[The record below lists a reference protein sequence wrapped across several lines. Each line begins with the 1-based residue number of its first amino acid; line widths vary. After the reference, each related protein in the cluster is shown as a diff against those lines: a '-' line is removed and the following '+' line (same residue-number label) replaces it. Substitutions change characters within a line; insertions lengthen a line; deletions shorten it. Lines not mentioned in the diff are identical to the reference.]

1 MRPDG
6 VLVSFALSK
15 DGEPGG
21 ASLLKGGGCGGFGAL
36 DQHGELLCPPPVFF
50 FGRRSHSSRAPEMAT
65 AMTVSNKL
73 RGLLMQQLRGTSQL
87 NFNISLRSLSSS
99 AQEASKRAP
108 EELSDHNYE
117 SIQVTSAQKHVLHV
131 QLNRPEKRNAMNRAF
146 WREMV
151 ECFQKIS
158 KDSDCRAVVVSGA
171 GKMFTSGIDLMDMA
185 SDILQPS
192 GDDVARIAWHLR
204 DLISQYQKTFT
215 VIEKCP
221 KPVIAAIHGGCVGGG
236 VDLISACDI
245 RYCAQD
251 AFFQI
256 KEVDVGL
263 AADVGT
269 LQRLPKVIGNQS
281 LVNEL
286 TFTARKMMADEALE
300 SGLVSR
306 VFPDKDI
313 MLNAAF
319 ALAADISS
327 KSPVAVQGSKIN
339 LIYSRDHS
347 VDEGLDYM
355 ATWNMSMLQTQDII
369 KSVQAAMEKKDP
381 KSVTFSKL

>member
-1 MRPDG
+1 MRQEG
-6 VLVSFALSK
+6 VLFSFALSK
-15 DGEPGG
+15 DGELGG
-21 ASLLKGGGCGGFGAL
+21 ASLLKGGGCGGFRAL
-36 DQHGELLCPPPVFF
+36 DQHGEHLCPPPVFF
-50 FGRRSHSSRAPEMAT
+50 FGRKSRSVRAPEMAT
-65 AMTVSNKL
+65 AMTVSSKL

-87 NFNISLRSLSSS
+87 YFNVSLRSLSSS
-99 AQEASKRAP
+99 AQEASKRTP
-108 EELSDHNYE
+108 EEVSDHNYE

-146 WREMV
+146 WRELV

-185 SDILQPS
+185 SDILQPP
-192 GDDVARIAWHLR
+192 GDDVARIAWYLR
-204 DLISQYQKTFT
+204 DLISRYQKTFT

-221 KPVIAAIHGGCVGGG
+221 KPVIAAIQGGCIGGG

-245 RYCAQD
+245 RYCTQD
-251 AFFQI
+251 AFFQV

-269 LQRLPKVIGNQS
+269 LQRLPKVIGNRS

-286 TFTARKMMADEALE
+286 TFTARKMMADEALN

-306 VFPDKDI
+306 VFPDKDV

-347 VDEGLDYM
+347 VDESLDYM

-369 KSVQAAMEKKDP
+369 KSVQAAMEKKDS
-381 KSVTFSKL
+381 KSITFSKL